1 MEQAK
6 NTILKQSLANWFIIS
21 LSNSWGRLIV
31 HYPLD
36 QLDTVIFL
44 NINWVDQ
51 CLVSSPLCCWK
62 LLPSDITSVNCFQ
75 TMCNCHSTELTSLTS
90 NEELGWQVLKPNCP
104 EQLAPQKGWQILWE
118 FHSPLTVNLIVV
130 WVSKCW
136 TLRDVQGFL
145 QTAGAVN
152 DPPHLWITST
162 STRLLQRV
170 SENGKPCLFFVE
182 IHWSMNLMGKNCG
195 CSLGSQRHKVAVDQ
209 RLRFQLRGTQPM
221 LRRFP
226 WNGFVQFDRQHWVKF
241 GVPCLRT
248 NPDFSL
254 GLVYL
259 VHLGIPRR
267 KKT

>member
-1 MEQAK
+1 MEQAN
-6 NTILKQSLANWFIIS
+6 NTILKQSLANWFIIIS
-21 LSNSWGRLIV
+21 LSNSWSRLIV

-44 NINWVDQ
+44 DINWVDQ

-104 EQLAPQKGWQILWE
+104 EQLAPQKGWQTLWG
-118 FHSPLTVNLIVV
+118 FHSPLTVKLIVV

-136 TLRDVQGFL
+136 TLRDVPSDSFKRLELWTTLNPICKNYLDINSPAAPKGQRKWKTLLIFL
-145 QTAGAVN
+145 
-152 DPPHLWITST
+152 
-162 STRLLQRV
+162 
-170 SENGKPCLFFVE
+170 E
-182 IHWSMNLMGKNCG
+182 IHESHDLMGKNCG
-195 CSLGSQRHKVAVDQ
+195 CLSLGSQRHKVAVAHEP

-226 WNGFVQFDRQHWVKF
+226 RNGFVRFDRQHGQIW
-241 GVPCLRT
+241 GAL
-248 NPDFSL
+248 S
-254 GLVYL
+254 
-259 VHLGIPRR
+259 
-267 KKT
+267 

>member
-118 FHSPLTVNLIVV
+118 FHSSLTVNLIGV

-136 TLRDVQGFL
+136 TLRDVQEFL

-162 STRLLQRV
+162 STRPLLQRV
-170 SENGKPCLFFVE
+170 NENGKPCLSLLRS
-182 IHWSMNLMGKNCG
+182 IGPWISWSHGQKLWMFIIGI
-195 CSLGSQRHKVAVDQ
+195 SAPAVVQRSVLPLFHTFPDFALAHEP
-209 RLRFQLRGTQPM
+209 RLRFQLRGTQSM

-226 WNGFVQFDRQHWVKF
+226 RNGFVQFDRQHGQIW
-241 GVPCLRT
+241 GAL
-248 NPDFSL
+248 S
-254 GLVYL
+254 
-259 VHLGIPRR
+259 
-267 KKT
+267 